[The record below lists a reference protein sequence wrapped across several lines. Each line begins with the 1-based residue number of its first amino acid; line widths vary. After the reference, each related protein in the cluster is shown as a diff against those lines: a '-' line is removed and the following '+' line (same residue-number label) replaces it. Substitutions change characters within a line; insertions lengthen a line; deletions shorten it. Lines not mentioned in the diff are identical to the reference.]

1 MNSGAGASQRVV
13 RWLTLPRARAH
24 AVVVIGVFVAVY
36 AFGILRHRG
45 FLDAF
50 GHIIGVDLL
59 AMRTGAQIV
68 LDGHGADLYDVA
80 LQETYW
86 RMALGLDRLPGMSL
100 FRA

>member
-86 RMALGLDRLPGMSL
+86 RMALVLDRLPGMSL

>member
-45 FLDAF
+45 FIDAF
-50 GHIIGVDLL
+50 GHII
-59 AMRTGAQIV
+59 AAQ
-68 LDGHGADLYDVA
+68 
-80 LQETYW
+80 T
-86 RMALGLDRLPGMSL
+86 
-100 FRA
+100 RA

>member
-45 FLDAF
+45 SWRA
-50 GHIIGVDLL
+50 
-59 AMRTGAQIV
+59 AQ
-68 LDGHGADLYDVA
+68 
-80 LQETYW
+80 T
-86 RMALGLDRLPGMSL
+86 
-100 FRA
+100 RA